1 MRTPPEGEQ
10 MDKTEFC
17 KLIDLAIKDE
27 DEGAE
32 QYREMSRFT
41 FYTDDMTEEERD
53 RAAGKDMDI
62 QHVLGN
68 AARDEEHHADM
79 LRWLKG
85 MVCGD

>member
-1 MRTPPEGEQ
+1 MRTLLKGEL

-27 DEGAE
+27 KEGAE
-32 QYREMSRFT
+32 QYRKMSRFT
-41 FYTDDMTEEERD
+41 FYADDMTEEERD
-53 RAAGKDMDI
+53 RAAGKDMDL

-79 LRWLKG
+79 LQWLKG
-85 MVCGD
+85 MVCDQ